1 MEYHNEESCIVDGA
15 VVSSGHSTT
24 TFLSRK
30 VLESNPKALHV
41 YNNAPSHKFNKI
53 FSSRT
58 MKKNIKD
65 QKNIFK
71 KRDDLSNT
79 QLSDDLKKAHD
90 QIKVL
95 KKINENLIKENKSL
109 KTKNLQ
115 QNRDTQNKSD
125 TFSMENISEAI
136 SELNIPC
143 LVKNKLLQQKQNQ
156 RHGNSEII
164 NMQFCQNVAS
174 SIPKTNASD
183 TFPALEAPSSENFPS
198 LQVNHNYLS
207 IPVNPQIA
215 SFEDIFI
222 Q

>member
-65 QKNIFK
+65 QKHIFK
-71 KRDDLSNT
+71 KREDLSNT
-79 QLSDDLKKAHD
+79 QLKDDLKKAHD

-95 KKINENLIKENKSL
+95 KKSTKTYYKKIK
-109 KTKNLQ
+109 
-115 QNRDTQNKSD
+115 
-125 TFSMENISEAI
+125 
-136 SELNIPC
+136 
-143 LVKNKLLQQKQNQ
+143 
-156 RHGNSEII
+156 H
-164 NMQFCQNVAS
+164 
-174 SIPKTNASD
+174 
-183 TFPALEAPSSENFPS
+183 
-198 LQVNHNYLS
+198 
-207 IPVNPQIA
+207 
-215 SFEDIFI
+215 
-222 Q
+222 

>member
-1 MEYHNEESCIVDGA
+1 MEFHNEESCILDGA

-30 VLESNPKALHV
+30 VLESNPEALHF
-41 YNNAPSHKFNKI
+41 NNAPGHKFKKI

-95 KKINENLIKENKSL
+95 KKINENLIKENKAL
-109 KTKNLQ
+109 KTKNRQ
-115 QNRDTQNKSD
+115 QNMETLNSN
-125 TFSMENISEAI
+125 TFSIEQINNAI
-136 SELNIPC
+136 TDLNIPS
-143 LVKNKLLQQKQNQ
+143 LVKTKLFQQKQNQ
-156 RHGNSEII
+156 SHNVTSSISNSI
-164 NMQFCQNVAS
+164 AS
-174 SIPKTNASD
+174 STN
-183 TFPALEAPSSENFPS
+183 FPALEPPSNDNFHA
-198 LQVNHNYLS
+198 LQVTNNYLAL
-207 IPVNPQIA
+207 PPNPDVA
-215 SFEDIFI
+215 AFGDLFG
-222 Q
+222 

>member
-1 MEYHNEESCIVDGA
+1 
-15 VVSSGHSTT
+15 
-24 TFLSRK
+24 
-30 VLESNPKALHV
+30 
-41 YNNAPSHKFNKI
+41 
-53 FSSRT
+53 
-58 MKKNIKD
+58 MKKKLKD
-65 QKNIFK
+65 NKPIFTK
-71 KRDDLSNT
+71 KREDLSNT
-79 QLSDDLKKAHD
+79 QLKDDLKKAHD

-136 SELNIPC
+136 SELNIPS
-143 LVKNKLLQQKQNQ
+143 LVRTKLLQQKQNQ

-183 TFPALEAPSSENFPS
+183 NFPGLEAPSSENFPC
-198 LQVNHNYLS
+198 L
-207 IPVNPQIA
+207 
-215 SFEDIFI
+215 
-222 Q
+222 

>member
-1 MEYHNEESCIVDGA
+1 MEFHNEESCILDGA

-30 VLESNPKALHV
+30 VLESNPEALHF
-41 YNNAPSHKFNKI
+41 NNAPSHKFKKI

-71 KRDDLSNT
+71 KREDLSNT
-79 QLSDDLKKAHD
+79 QLNDDLKKAHD

-115 QNRDTQNKSD
+115 QNRETLNKSN
-125 TFSMENISEAI
+125 TFSIENISEAI
-136 SELNIPC
+136 SELNIPS
-143 LVKNKLLQQKQNQ
+143 LVKTKLLQQKQNQ

-174 SIPKTNASD
+174 SIPKTNGSD
-183 TFPALEAPSSENFPS
+183 TFPALEAPSSDNFPS

-207 IPVNPQIA
+207 IAVNPDIA
-215 SFEDIFI
+215 SFGDLFTS
-222 Q
+222 

>member
-1 MEYHNEESCIVDGA
+1 MEFHNEESCILDRA

-30 VLESNPKALHV
+30 VLESNPEALHF
-41 YNNAPSHKFNKI
+41 NNAPSHKFKKI

-71 KRDDLSNT
+71 KREDLSNT
-79 QLSDDLKKAHD
+79 QLNDDLKKAHD

-115 QNRDTQNKSD
+115 QNRETQNKSD

-136 SELNIPC
+136 SELNIPS
-143 LVKNKLLQQKQNQ
+143 LVRTKLLQQKQNQ

-174 SIPKTNASD
+174 SIPKTIGSN
-183 TFPALEAPSSENFPS
+183 TFPALEAPSSDNFPS
-198 LQVNHNYLS
+198 LQVNHNYLAL
-207 IPVNPQIA
+207 PANPDIA
-215 SFEDIFI
+215 AFGDLFTS
-222 Q
+222 

>member
-1 MEYHNEESCIVDGA
+1 MEFHNEESCILDGA
-15 VVSSGHSTT
+15 IVSSGHSTT

-30 VLESNPKALHV
+30 VLESNPEALHF
-41 YNNAPSHKFNKI
+41 NNAPSHKFKKI

-71 KRDDLSNT
+71 KREDLSNT
-79 QLSDDLKKAHD
+79 QLKDDLKKAHD

-115 QNRDTQNKSD
+115 QNRETLNKSN
-125 TFSMENISEAI
+125 TFSIENISEAI
-136 SELNIPC
+136 SELNIPS
-143 LVKNKLLQQKQNQ
+143 LVKTKLLQQKQNQ

-174 SIPKTNASD
+174 SIPKTNGSN

-207 IPVNPQIA
+207 IPVNPDIA
-215 SFEDIFI
+215 SFGDLFTS
-222 Q
+222 

>member
-1 MEYHNEESCIVDGA
+1 MEFHNEESCIVDGA

-41 YNNAPSHKFNKI
+41 YNNAPSHKFKKI

-95 KKINENLIKENKSL
+95 KKINENLIKENKAL
-109 KTKNLQ
+109 KTKNRQ
-115 QNRDTQNKSD
+115 QNMETLNSN
-125 TFSMENISEAI
+125 TFSIEQINNAI
-136 SELNIPC
+136 TDLNIPS
-143 LVKNKLLQQKQNQ
+143 LVENKLLQQKQNQ
-156 RHGNSEII
+156 RHGNSEMI
-164 NMQFCQNVAS
+164 NMQICQNVAS
-174 SIPKTNASD
+174 SIPKSIASST
-183 TFPALEAPSSENFPS
+183 TFPALEPPSSDNFHS
-198 LQVNHNYLS
+198 LQVTNNYLAL
-207 IPVNPQIA
+207 PPNPDIA
-215 SFEDIFI
+215 AFGDLFGS
-222 Q
+222 

>member
-1 MEYHNEESCIVDGA
+1 MEFHNEESCILDGA

-71 KRDDLSNT
+71 KREDLSNT
-79 QLSDDLKKAHD
+79 QLKDDLKKAHD

-115 QNRDTQNKSD
+115 QNRETQNKSD

-136 SELNIPC
+136 SELNITS

-164 NMQFCQNVAS
+164 NM
-174 SIPKTNASD
+174 
-183 TFPALEAPSSENFPS
+183 
-198 LQVNHNYLS
+198 
-207 IPVNPQIA
+207 
-215 SFEDIFI
+215 
-222 Q
+222 

>member
-1 MEYHNEESCIVDGA
+1 MEFHNEESCILDGA

-30 VLESNPKALHV
+30 VLESNPEALHF
-41 YNNAPSHKFNKI
+41 NNAPGHKFKKI

-71 KRDDLSNT
+71 KREDLSNT
-79 QLSDDLKKAHD
+79 QLNDDLKKAHD

-136 SELNIPC
+136 SELNIPS
-143 LVKNKLLQQKQNQ
+143 LVRTKLLQQKQNQ

-174 SIPKTNASD
+174 SIPKTNGSD

-207 IPVNPQIA
+207 IPVNPEIA
-215 SFEDIFI
+215 SFEDFFI

>member
-1 MEYHNEESCIVDGA
+1 
-15 VVSSGHSTT
+15 
-24 TFLSRK
+24 
-30 VLESNPKALHV
+30 
-41 YNNAPSHKFNKI
+41 
-53 FSSRT
+53 

-79 QLSDDLKKAHD
+79 QLSDDLKKVHD

-115 QNRDTQNKSD
+115 QNRETQNKSD

-136 SELNIPC
+136 SELNIPS
-143 LVKNKLLQQKQNQ
+143 LVRTKLLQQKQNQ

-164 NMQFCQNVAS
+164 NMQFCQNLAS
-174 SIPKTNASD
+174 SIPKTNGSV

-207 IPVNPQIA
+207 IPVNPDIA
-215 SFEDIFI
+215 SFGDLFTS
-222 Q
+222 

>member
-1 MEYHNEESCIVDGA
+1 MEFHNEESCILDGA

-30 VLESNPKALHV
+30 VLESNPEALHF
-41 YNNAPSHKFNKI
+41 NNAPSHKFKKN

-71 KRDDLSNT
+71 KREDLSNT
-79 QLSDDLKKAHD
+79 QLKDDLKKAHD

-115 QNRDTQNKSD
+115 QNRETQNKSD

-136 SELNIPC
+136 SELNIPS
-143 LVKNKLLQQKQNQ
+143 LVRTKLLQQKQNQ

-174 SIPKTNASD
+174 SIPKTNGSN

-207 IPVNPQIA
+207 IPVNPDIA
-215 SFEDIFI
+215 SFGDLFTS
-222 Q
+222 

>member
-1 MEYHNEESCIVDGA
+1 MEFHNEESCILDGA

-30 VLESNPKALHV
+30 VLESNPEALHF
-41 YNNAPSHKFNKI
+41 NNAPGHKFKKI

-71 KRDDLSNT
+71 KREDLSNT
-79 QLSDDLKKAHD
+79 QLKDDLKKAHD

-136 SELNIPC
+136 SELNIPS
-143 LVKNKLLQQKQNQ
+143 LVRTKLLQQKQNQ
-156 RHGNSEII
+156 RNENSEIF
-164 NMQFCQNVAS
+164 NMKFCQNVAS
-174 SIPKTNASD
+174 SIPKSIASST
-183 TFPALEAPSSENFPS
+183 TFPALEAPSSDNFPS
-198 LQVNHNYLS
+198 LQVNHNYLAL
-207 IPVNPQIA
+207 PPNPDLEA
-215 SFEDIFI
+215 FGELFS
-222 Q
+222 